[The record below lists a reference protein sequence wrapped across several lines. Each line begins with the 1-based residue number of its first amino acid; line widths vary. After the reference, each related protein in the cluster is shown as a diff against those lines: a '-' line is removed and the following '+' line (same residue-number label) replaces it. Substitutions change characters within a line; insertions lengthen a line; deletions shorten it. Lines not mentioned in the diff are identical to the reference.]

1 MHEHTAHIFIIMNK
15 VGMLTTKVLFLKAVG
30 ERKERQEK
38 RKQKLPK
45 LTSHRNKTPNL
56 FPDKAPVR
64 DGVLNDFI
72 PQLLWAEIAFRARS
86 GDYFKRFLCSWRTQF
101 FLRGKEK
108 VQVDY

>member
-56 FPDKAPVR
+56 FPDKAPVK
-64 DGVLNDFI
+64 DGCV
-72 PQLLWAEIAFRARS
+72 
-86 GDYFKRFLCSWRTQF
+86 KRFHPTVTLS
-101 FLRGKEK
+101 
-108 VQVDY
+108 